1 MKERVLILIFS
12 IAISILNLTA
22 SEKALSDWTQL
33 ASKGDAAFQA
43 GYASEALEYYT
54 EALDNA
60 EQTEDDFLYAR
71 TLGKIG
77 NVYSFTGDEKRA
89 ISYYLEGYR
98 VAEEMKDETLQ
109 FNFATSLVA
118 SYCKTGDIEN
128 AKLLFQDQR
137 RLAHEQVDLKQFYLL
152 YNQGRIAKA
161 EDKFQMAQFYMEKAA
176 DFARSRKMEPNII
189 YAPYMVMVDMSM
201 ERKKYDEARVNLDL
215 AETYARKCSGQY
227 PISRVYLARS
237 QYFEG
242 KNMPDSAE
250 KYASMY
256 RAIEDS
262 MFNQSQF
269 YVAHNK
275 LFDHENSVNKKK
287 INRLIS
293 RNNWLTGIVVAIGL
307 LLAVIS
313 ILLVML
319 RRRNVKLKDAYST
332 LLDKI
337 QEQIKAD
344 EDKPVLAPALIPVE
358 EPGKNMEIK
367 PETERQGLTMDADSY
382 NALCHRITKAFADT
396 DIISN
401 PDLTLASLADK
412 IGSNSSYVSQIINS
426 VYGKSFR
433 QVVNELRIR
442 EACRRMS
449 DVEHYGNHTIQS
461 IYESVGFNSAAS
473 FIQAFKK
480 ENGMTPSTYQ
490 KMIRSRST
498 DTSDPAIKP
507 GI

>member
-1 MKERVLILIFS
+1 LKERILILIFS
-12 IAISILNLTA
+12 IAISILTLTA
-22 SEKALSDWTQL
+22 SEKAISDWSQL
-33 ASKGDAAFQA
+33 AAKGDAAFQA

-54 EALDNA
+54 QALDNA

-71 TLGKIG
+71 SLGKIG

-89 ISYYLEGYR
+89 ITYYLEGYR

-137 RLAHEQVDLKQFYLL
+137 RLEHEQKDLKQFYLL
-152 YNQGRIAKA
+152 YNQGRIAKS
-161 EDKFQMAQFYMEKAA
+161 EDKYQMAEFYMKKAA

-189 YAPYMVMVDMSM
+189 YAPYMVMM
-201 ERKKYDEARVNLDL
+201 EMLMEHKKYDEAKKHLDQ
-215 AETYARKCSGQY
+215 AEVYARESSGQY

-237 QYFEG
+237 LYFAG
-242 KNMPDSAE
+242 KNMPDSSE

-275 LFDHENSVNKKK
+275 LFDHENTVNKKK

-293 RNNWLTGIVVAIGL
+293 RNNWLTGIVIAVGT

-319 RRRNVKLKDAYST
+319 RRRNVKLNDAYST

-344 EDKPVLAPALIPVE
+344 EEKPILAPAFLSVDDTGE
-358 EPGKNMEIK
+358 NTASK
-367 PETERQGLTMDADSY
+367 PESERQGLTMNADSY
-382 NALCHRITKAFADT
+382 NALYHRITKAFADT

-401 PDLTLASLADK
+401 PDLTLVSLSEK
-412 IGSNSSYVSQIINS
+412 IASNSSYVSQIINS

-449 DVEHYGNHTIQS
+449 DTEHYGNYTIQS

-490 KMIRSRST
+490 KMIRSRSKDSPETTTTT
-498 DTSDPAIKP
+498 DS
-507 GI
+507 